1 MSASNNQATA
11 YAEARKRLTT
21 SLNRMVQ
28 DGHITI
34 PDDYYFQL
42 DENGVPMVVVAPMP
56 QVSPMRMFQIKD
68 HIRKNLRHRSTHWN
82 ALLSFLD
89 TEDALL
95 LTHLHLW
102 GVIKDCH
109 AATMRD
115 CDWIHHVCDTLEK
128 SPEKLLTFSL
138 KDSLAPRIGRLVG
151 TCNDSSDCVNAVTE
165 LNKLSHEHF
174 GFYILIVRIHELY
187 DEVIKS
193 AARVESSAQNGKH
206 IAQCLR
212 ALSQAL
218 DLSNAERDLEAVV
231 FVSLRQRCDEILDGN
246 RERSVSPE
254 PEPRGIYYDFSTF
267 TPHQHEEI

>member
-1 MSASNNQATA
+1 MSTSNNQATTG
-11 YAEARKRLTT
+11 AEARKRLTT

-28 DGHITI
+28 DGHIAI
-34 PDDYYFQL
+34 PEGHYFQL
-42 DENGVPMVVVAPMP
+42 DENGVPVVVVAPIP

-68 HIRKNLRHRSTHWN
+68 HIRKNLRDRSTHWN
-82 ALLSFLD
+82 TLLSFLNMV
-89 TEDALL
+89 DAPSF
-95 LTHLHLW
+95 THMHLW
-102 GVIKDCH
+102 DIIKDCH
-109 AATMRD
+109 AATMKD

-138 KDSLAPRIGRLVG
+138 KDCLAPCIGRFVG
-151 TCNDSSDCVNAVTE
+151 TCNDSSDRVNAVTE
-165 LNKLSHEHF
+165 LNKLSHDHF

-193 AARVESSAQNGKH
+193 AARVEASSQNGKH

-218 DLSNAERDLEAVV
+218 DLSDAKRDLEAVV
-231 FVSLRQRCDEILDGN
+231 FVSLRQRCAEILDGN

-254 PEPRGIYYDFSTF
+254 PEPRGIYYGFNTF